1 MDWSELLNWDEYSKL
16 LIGLLA
22 LTEPLGT
29 LPVLL
34 GMTEKFSLKE
44 KKRIVNIAIITFT
57 ITLVAFTY
65 LGMHILDLFGITIGA
80 FKIAGGVLTL
90 FFALEMMGLIR
101 LPTSSDH
108 SVSNNVGIIGIM
120 PIGIPLLSGPG
131 AISAII
137 IFSSAHEGT
146 AHKLLVN
153 GVIIS
158 VAMIVFLIFRSSI
171 ALGPKLGGAVTSVLN
186 RVMGLI
192 LGSIAVEFILDGIVA
207 HFPQLISIH

>member
-1 MDWSELLNWDEYSKL
+1 MDWSELLNWDEYTKL

-34 GMTEKFSLKE
+34 GLTEKFSLQE
-44 KKRIVNIAIITFT
+44 KKKIVNVSIITF
-57 ITLVAFTY
+57 IVTLIVFTY
-65 LGMHILDLFGITIGA
+65 IGMHVLNLFGITIGA
-80 FKIAGGVLTL
+80 FKIAGGLLTL

-101 LPTSSDH
+101 LPTSSGH
-108 SVSNNVGIIGIM
+108 SVSDNVGIIGIM

-137 IFSSAHEGT
+137 IYASVHEGT

-158 VAMIVFLIFRSSI
+158 VALIVFLIFRSSI
-171 ALGPKLGGAVTSVLN
+171 ILGPKLGGTVTSVLN